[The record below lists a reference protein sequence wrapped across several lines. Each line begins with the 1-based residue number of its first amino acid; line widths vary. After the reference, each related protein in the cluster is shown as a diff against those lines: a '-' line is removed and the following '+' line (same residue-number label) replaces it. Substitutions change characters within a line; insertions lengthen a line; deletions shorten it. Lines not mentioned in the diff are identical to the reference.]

1 MTATSL
7 TSHLDPG
14 KPLNLNDSDFVNN
27 KYEYYKWLREYSPVH
42 VGKVS
47 VIKIYLLSRYEDC
60 LSLMKDP
67 RFLRNRSTITGGGK
81 FPFPLPK
88 SMSLVADSMIIEDDP
103 EHKRLRNLVQKAFAP
118 KVLRGMEES
127 IEAMTHELLDAVE
140 GQDSF
145 ELKQAY
151 ALPIPVN
158 VIGRLVGVSQ
168 DLMPRFRD
176 SIRYLSEGFSGW
188 SMLRTVAFDIPKAV
202 KLVREMIAEKRAN
215 PADDILTGLIEAE
228 EEGDRLSENEL
239 ISMIFLLIIAG
250 FETTVHLISN
260 GVIALTQ
267 HPEQMARLRSD
278 PELYGS
284 AVEEILRFNGPL
296 HGTKMTYAREDIE
309 LHGVTIPKGAS
320 VMPLLGAANH
330 DPEVFANPEVFDI
343 ARTPNRHLGFSQGN
357 HFCLGAFL
365 ARMETKI
372 ALKTLIERYPNLQ
385 LAVPIE
391 ELKLQ
396 KLPGWHRYQEVH
408 VSAVR

>member
-1 MTATSL
+1 
-7 TSHLDPG
+7 
-14 KPLNLNDSDFVNN
+14 
-27 KYEYYKWLREYSPVH
+27 
-42 VGKVS
+42 
-47 VIKIYLLSRYEDC
+47 
-60 LSLMKDP
+60 
-67 RFLRNRSTITGGGK
+67 
-81 FPFPLPK
+81 
-88 SMSLVADSMIIEDDP
+88 
-103 EHKRLRNLVQKAFAP
+103 
-118 KVLRGMEES
+118 
-127 IEAMTHELLDAVE
+127 
-140 GQDSF
+140 
-145 ELKQAY
+145 
-151 ALPIPVN
+151 
-158 VIGRLVGVSQ
+158 
-168 DLMPRFRD
+168 
-176 SIRYLSEGFSGW
+176 
-188 SMLRTVAFDIPKAV
+188 VAFDIPKAV

-396 KLPGWHRYQEVH
+396 KLPGWHRYQEVP

>member
-1 MTATSL
+1 MTAISL

-14 KPLNLNDSDFVNN
+14 KPLNLNDSNFVNN
-27 KYEYYKWLREYSPVH
+27 KYEYYKWLREHSPVH
-42 VGKVS
+42 VGKIS
-47 VIKIYLLSRYEDC
+47 VIKIFLLSRYEDC
-60 LSLMKDP
+60 LSLTKDP

-118 KVLRGMEES
+118 KVLRGMEEN
-127 IEAMTHELLDAVE
+127 IEAMSHELLDAVE

-188 SMLRTVAFDIPKAV
+188 SMLRTVVFDIPKAV
-202 KLVREMIAEKRAN
+202 KLVREMIAEKREN

-250 FETTVHLISN
+250 FETTVNLISN
-260 GVIALTQ
+260 GVVALTQ
-267 HPEQMARLRSD
+267 HPEQMARLRSE
-278 PELYGS
+278 PELFGS

-309 LHGVTIPKGAS
+309 LHGVTIPKGSS

-372 ALKTLIERYPNLQ
+372 ALKTLLERYPNLQ
-385 LAVPIE
+385 LAVPAK
-391 ELKLQ
+391 ELQLQ
-396 KLPGWHRYQEVH
+396 KLPGWHRYYDVP
-408 VSAVR
+408 VRAG